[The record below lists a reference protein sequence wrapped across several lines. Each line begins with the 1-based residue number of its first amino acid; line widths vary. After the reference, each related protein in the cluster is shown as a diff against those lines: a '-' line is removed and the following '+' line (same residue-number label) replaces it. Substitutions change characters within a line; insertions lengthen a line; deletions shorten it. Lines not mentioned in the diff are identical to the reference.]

1 MSQCALVR
9 ARVTDSS
16 QHFTLS
22 IIKCILSAG
31 ENILKGNS
39 PCLGTSWWVSY
50 TQVSPYISDQSPSKS
65 SYFTLISASSSRID
79 SENIFDLFR
88 LFCVFLHRSGINSFD
103 FQYFFFI
110 KNSFAIL
117 FLSGGQSLTSWNC
130 SDMFASFVV
139 QFTKFCEPHNS
150 TFLWIM
156 TRNFLLKSGKIDK
169 AIIICAEMRE
179 LIHT

>member
-1 MSQCALVR
+1 MSHWSGAG
-9 ARVTDSS
+9 VTDSS

-88 LFCVFLHRSGINSFD
+88 LLCFPRDLGLIRLISNIPFHQKFICNSLSLRWSQFD
-103 FQYFFFI
+103 
-110 KNSFAIL
+110 IL
-117 FLSGGQSLTSWNC
+117 ELFRHVCILCGTIRTIHK
-130 SDMFASFVV
+130 M
-139 QFTKFCEPHNS
+139 
-150 TFLWIM
+150 LW
-156 TRNFLLKSGKIDK
+156 T
-169 AIIICAEMRE
+169 
-179 LIHT
+179 T

>member
-65 SYFTLISASSSRID
+65 SYFTLISAAGSTAKTYLI
-79 SENIFDLFR
+79 
-88 LFCVFLHRSGINSFD
+88 C
-103 FQYFFFI
+103 
-110 KNSFAIL
+110 
-117 FLSGGQSLTSWNC
+117 
-130 SDMFASFVV
+130 FASFVFSYIDLGLIRLISNIPFH
-139 QFTKFCEPHNS
+139 QKFICISLSLRWSEFDILELFRHVCILCG
-150 TFLWIM
+150 TIHKMLW
-156 TRNFLLKSGKIDK
+156 T
-169 AIIICAEMRE
+169 
-179 LIHT
+179 T

>member
-103 FQYFFFI
+103 FQYSFSSKIHLQFSFSQVVRVWHLGI
-110 KNSFAIL
+110 VQTCLHPLWYNSQNFVNHLIL
-117 FLSGGQSLTSWNC
+117 
-130 SDMFASFVV
+130 A
-139 QFTKFCEPHNS
+139 NS
-150 TFLWIM
+150 
-156 TRNFLLKSGKIDK
+156 
-169 AIIICAEMRE
+169 
-179 LIHT
+179 